1 VARVA
6 VQFLARSNRRAGYM
20 TCGAWASMLDA
31 SKSKGC
37 APLVRLHAACM
48 AVRPFAHWSGRKWR
62 NACNRW
68 AVTRTAR
75 GGFGSICL
83 GLACVTR
90 GTQPPCHRGRT
101 LERVGEDSAR
111 DG

>member
-1 VARVA
+1 
-6 VQFLARSNRRAGYM
+6 
-20 TCGAWASMLDA
+20 MLDA

-48 AVRPFAHWSGRKWR
+48 VVRPFTRWSGRKWR

-68 AVTRTAR
+68 DVTRTAR
-75 GGFGSICL
+75 VGFGSFCA
-83 GLACVTR
+83 GPACMTR
-90 GTQPPCHRGRT
+90 GTQPPCRKGKT
-101 LERVGEDSAR
+101 LERVGEDSVH

>member
-1 VARVA
+1 
-6 VQFLARSNRRAGYM
+6 
-20 TCGAWASMLDA
+20 MLDA

-48 AVRPFAHWSGRKWR
+48 AVRPFARWSRRKWR

-68 AVTRTAR
+68 AVTRTAHD
-75 GGFGSICL
+75 GFGSFRPGPTCM
-83 GLACVTR
+83 VR
-90 GTQPPCHRGRT
+90 GTQPSCRRGKT
-101 LERVGEDSAR
+101 LGHVGEDPAR